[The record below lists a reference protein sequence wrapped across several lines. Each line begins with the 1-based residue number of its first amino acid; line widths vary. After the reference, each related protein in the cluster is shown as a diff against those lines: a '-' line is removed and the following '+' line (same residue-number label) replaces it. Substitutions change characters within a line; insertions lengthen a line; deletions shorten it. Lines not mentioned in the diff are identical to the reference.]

1 MQAVLS
7 QGQEKRDVWHDRPPP
22 NGWLPGQ
29 TAQSPLKNRVGLTGT
44 RAHSNCPGNESRSS
58 PSPLST
64 HRILAQVLKALHK
77 AQHLP
82 CMRSGQLAVKPQ
94 PAAHS

>member
-1 MQAVLS
+1 MT
-7 QGQEKRDVWHDRPPP
+7 DPPP

-58 PSPLST
+58 PSPPLYPQDFGTGPKSSSKLST
-64 HRILAQVLKALHK
+64 SRACVVGSWL
-77 AQHLP
+77 
-82 CMRSGQLAVKPQ
+82 
-94 PAAHS
+94 